1 MNANEQALSIARR
14 AFQLARGGDAAGLAA
29 LLDAGM
35 PVDAR
40 NENGDSLLMLAAY
53 HGHLEAAELLLR
65 RGADPELRNDRGQTP
80 LAGAAF
86 KGNEAMVAL
95 LLDRGAEVDGLTADG
110 RTPLTFAAMF
120 DHLSVVELLLARG
133 ASPHGQATG
142 VRPLEASRTMGARRT
157 ESLLDAV
164 LSHPV

>member
-1 MNANEQALSIARR
+1 MNADDEALALARR
-14 AFQLARGGDAAGLAA
+14 AFQLARSGDAAGLSA
-29 LLDAGM
+29 LLKAGM
-35 PVDAR
+35 PADAR
-40 NENGDSLLMLAAY
+40 NENGDSLLMLASY
-53 HGHLEAAELLLR
+53 HGHLEAAGLLLK

-95 LLDRGAEVDGLTADG
+95 LLDHGAEVDGLTADG

-133 ASPHGQATG
+133 ASPMVRLRGIVHARGEGQPTLLKTG
-142 VRPLEASRTMGARRT
+142 RRR
-157 ESLLDAV
+157 AK
-164 LSHPV
+164 